1 MDFFE
6 KPDLEQIRKDREN
19 RAYLRNHYHTRF
31 LVGTA
36 AMVIVGILCF
46 LTQGKTPEKPE
57 PTQHDLEIA
66 ETLATTEGREA
77 SIAKMYPDAKI
88 IAEKDIGSN
97 IISVFEVG
105 EQHSFCVFESTETGY
120 WQEYCGNL
128 FPNESLVRGTA
139 YLKGNTCEYDIYL
152 LGSEKYVS
160 LLIDRENIIYPK
172 KFQQEH
178 IYFDDAGLAI
188 MQLDPEIHDSAPRI
202 VAYNA
207 EGNYFILADG
217 TL

>member
-19 RAYLRNHYHTRF
+19 KAYLRNHYHTRF
-31 LVGTA
+31 LIGTT
-36 AMVIVGILCF
+36 AMVIVGIMCF
-46 LTQGKTPEKPE
+46 LNQGKAPEKPE

-66 ETLATTEGREA
+66 ESLATTEGREA
-77 SIAKMYPDAKI
+77 FIAEKYSNAKI
-88 IAEKDIGSN
+88 ISESTFGKDI
-97 IISVFEVG
+97 ITVFEVG
-105 EQHSFCVFESTETGY
+105 DEHSFCVFEATDTGY

-139 YLKGNTCEYDIYL
+139 FLKDNTFEYDIYL

-178 IYFDDAGLAI
+178 IYFDDAGFAI

-202 VAYNA
+202 VAYDA

>member
-46 LTQGKTPEKPE
+46 LTQGKTPKKPE

-128 FPNESLVRGTA
+128 FHNESLVRGTA

>member
-31 LVGTA
+31 LIGTA